1 MDDIL
6 PRGYAP
12 LFRSSPFLDLLGPL
26 YYWQDDQEGMVI
38 ALRVEQK
45 HCNQRGTAHGGLL
58 CSLADV
64 ALGYSTAYSRE
75 PPLAMAT
82 VNLNLDFCGA
92 ARLGDLLEVRT
103 HIQKIGQR
111 LAFASASIDTGEQ
124 PVARASA
131 VFHIP

>member
-1 MDDIL
+1 MEGT
-6 PRGYAP
+6 PPAGYAP
-12 LFRSSPFLDLLGPL
+12 LFRSSPFLELLGPL
-26 YYWQDDQEGMVI
+26 YYRRDEDKGMVI

-64 ALGYSTAYSRE
+64 ALGYSTAFSRE

-82 VNLNLDFCGA
+82 VNLNMDFCGA

-103 HIQKIGQR
+103 QIQKIGQR
-111 LAFASASIDTGEQ
+111 LAFASAAIDAGEQ